1 MGNDLPHRYLNE
13 GFSGG
18 EKKRNEILQMKMLEP
33 AFAIL
38 DEVDSGL
45 DVDALKIVGENI
57 NKMRGPNFGA
67 LIITHYQRFL
77 DYVDVDYVHIMLD
90 GKIVRS
96 GGKELIEAID
106 QKGYDWLKIELGLED
121 EEPKM

>member
-1 MGNDLPHRYLNE
+1 
-13 GFSGG
+13 
-18 EKKRNEILQMKMLEP
+18 MLEP

-45 DVDALKIVGENI
+45 DIDALKIVGENI
-57 NKMRGPNFGA
+57 NRMRGPDFGA

-90 GKIVRS
+90 GRIVRS
-96 GGKELIEAID
+96 GGRELIEAID
-106 QKGYDWLKIELGLED
+106 SKGYDWLKIELGLED
-121 EEPKM
+121 ARKLNRALFWGTVHLRKARSDRCEHQRHHRSR